1 MPRLAALLQK
11 LGLPTRTD
19 LPASVLDEAA
29 LRDKKRSGAEITL
42 VLPIRRGR
50 CILHR
55 ARVEELMHILNWGG
69 MPDARDH
76 IARPAAR
83 TLDAIP
89 SKSDA
94 HRAILAAALS
104 DGPTDIVLSS
114 FSQDIEA
121 TVACAAAL
129 GASAVRTPSGLRITP
144 RPHGASARP
153 ALFSAR
159 AGRRRAW
166 SCPVAAALC
175 AGRGRRRGPAPRA
188 AHVGPLPRPFGK
200 RLPPQRRQAAPRC
213 AAAAGRRCTSCRA
226 ISAPQYISGLLFALP
241 LLGGDSVIALT
252 SPLQSSGYVDMTLR
266 TLAAFGIEAD
276 ARQGGW
282 LVRGGQTYRSPGTYA
297 VEGDYSNSA
306 VWLCAGAL
314 GGM

>member
-1 MPRLAALLQK
+1 MRATISP
-11 LGLPTRTD
+11 GP
-19 LPASVLDEAA
+19 
-29 LRDKKRSGAEITL
+29 LRG
-42 VLPIRRGR
+42 
-50 CILHR
+50 
-55 ARVEELMHILNWGG
+55 
-69 MPDARDH
+69 
-76 IARPAAR
+76 

-153 ALFSAR
+153 ALFFGE

-175 AGRGRRRGPAPRA
+175 AQAEAGGGPAPRS
-188 AHVGPLPRPFGK
+188 GPCRPS
-200 RLPPQRRQAAPRC
+200 AAPFRKTAAASAATGCPSRC
-213 AAAAGRRCTSCRA
+213 AAAAGRRVYELPGN
-226 ISAPQYISGLLFALP
+226 ISSQYISGLLFALP
-241 LLGGDSVIALT
+241 LLEGDSVIALT
-252 SPLQSSGYVDMTLR
+252 SPLQSSGYGYD
-266 TLAAFGIEAD
+266 AAH
-276 ARQGGW
+276 ARG
-282 LVRGGQTYRSPGTYA
+282 VR
-297 VEGDYSNSA
+297 D
-306 VWLCAGAL
+306 
-314 GGM
+314 